1 MSMGSWYVIF
11 TKLFEQRAM
20 LKSATSSAD
29 AFWKASSVKAGV
41 TALEEGSAF
50 RYIAEAGI
58 KASDHHEGTMVE
70 AIDKH
75 TWVSMSSTAPWAAS
89 RVA

>member
-1 MSMGSWYVIF
+1 
-11 TKLFEQRAM
+11 
-20 LKSATSSAD
+20 
-29 AFWKASSVKAGV
+29 VKAGV

-70 AIDKH
+70 A
-75 TWVSMSSTAPWAAS
+75 STSTPGSA
-89 RVA
+89 